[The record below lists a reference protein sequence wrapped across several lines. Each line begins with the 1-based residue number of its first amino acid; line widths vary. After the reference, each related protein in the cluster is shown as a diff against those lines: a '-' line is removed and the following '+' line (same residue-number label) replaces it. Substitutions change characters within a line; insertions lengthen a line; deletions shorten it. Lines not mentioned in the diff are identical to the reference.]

1 MYPCFFFK
9 KRGSPCRGE
18 EPKNEKKKFY
28 FRRVAP
34 SSSSSQFRRVVKVVK
49 WGFLFVFIP
58 PAVEASTAPFS
69 SPVSPL
75 FSLLPAGSRRQLEL
89 VSRGL
94 KRSAGTA
101 GMGV

>member
-1 MYPCFFFK
+1 M
-9 KRGSPCRGE
+9 
-18 EPKNEKKKFY
+18 KKKVLFQASCS
-28 FRRVAP
+28 VL
-34 SSSSSQFRRVVKVVK
+34 VVFTVSPGCDGGAV
-49 WGFLFVFIP
+49 GFLFVFIP